1 MDSGETV
8 VHGRW
13 RSWGR
18 TPGSVPDPRGAPERR
33 RRGFTIVELLLV
45 VSVLMIAFLALS
57 QSLVASM
64 ALTRVNRESA
74 LATDALRQTVEV
86 LQGVDEFGSVF
97 ALYNSDSS
105 DDPVPGLAPGAAFAV
120 AGLEPAD
127 DDPDGLVGE
136 IVFPAVDGAAGLVL
150 REDLDLP
157 ELGMPRDLNGDGDAV
172 DVLGP
177 ADEYRLLPVLVRVR
191 WRGASGERRAEVRTL
206 LADR

>member
-1 MDSGETV
+1 
-8 VHGRW
+8 
-13 RSWGR
+13 
-18 TPGSVPDPRGAPERR
+18 
-33 RRGFTIVELLLV
+33 VELLLV
-45 VSVLMIAFLALS
+45 VSVLVVAFLALS

-86 LQGVDEFGSVF
+86 LQGVEDFSQVF
-97 ALYNSDSS
+97 ALYNADPA
-105 DDPVPGLAPGAAFAV
+105 DDPGPAPGAGFAV
-120 AGLEPAD
+120 AGLQPTD

-136 IVFPAVDGAAGLVL
+136 IVFPAADGATGLVL

-157 ELGMPRDLNGDGDAV
+157 ELGMPRDLNGDGDAL

-177 ADEYRLLPVLVRVR
+177 ADEIRLLPVLVRLR
-191 WRGASGERRAEVRTL
+191 WMGASGERTAEVRTL